1 MDFDT
6 ERHAVTVKHKDKEVT
21 YYIRELGYYEFQEI
35 NDQAVRAFP
44 DKNDKSLRGL
54 KVLHDT
60 AVAAIEDK
68 EGNPAFTMVTWKR
81 LPEDPATVL
90 TNAAMKAQG
99 IDLQKAREEAED
111 SDEATETAVGDDS
124 GKA

>member
-6 ERHAVTVKHKDKEVT
+6 ERHPVTVAHKGKEVT

-35 NDQAVRAFP
+35 NQEAALAYP
-44 DKNDKSLRGL
+44 DKKDNERRGL

-60 AVAAIEDK
+60 AVVAIEDK
-68 EGNPAFTMVTWKR
+68 EGNPVFTTETWKR
-81 LPEDPATVL
+81 LPKEPATVL

-99 IDLQKAREEAED
+99 IDLQKAAEAAEEGEEDAE
-111 SDEATETAVGDDS
+111 GN
-124 GKA
+124 G

>member
-21 YYIRELGYYEFQEI
+21 YYVRELGYYEFQEI
-35 NDQAVRAFP
+35 NQEAARAHP
-44 DKNDKSLRGL
+44 DKADNERRGL

-68 EGNPAFTMVTWKR
+68 EGNAVFTNVTWRR
-81 LPEDPATVL
+81 LPKEPATVL

-99 IDLQKAREEAED
+99 IDLQKAREEADESASGED
-111 SDEATETAVGDDS
+111 AGNA
-124 GKA
+124 

>member
-6 ERHAVTVKHKDKEVT
+6 ERHAVTVAHKGKDVT

-35 NDQAVRAFP
+35 NQEAVRTYP
-44 DKNDKSLRGL
+44 DKKDNERRGL

-60 AVAAIEDK
+60 AVASIEDK
-68 EGNPAFTMVTWKR
+68 EGNAVFTTATWKR
-81 LPEDPATVL
+81 LPKEPATIL

-99 IDLQKAREEAED
+99 IDLQKASEEADEPAQED
-111 SDEATETAVGDDS
+111 TS
-124 GKA
+124 GNA

>member
-6 ERHAVTVKHKDKEVT
+6 ERHAVTVTHKGKDAT
-21 YYIRELGYYEFQEI
+21 YYVRELGYYEFQEI
-35 NDQAVRAFP
+35 NQEAVRAYP
-44 DKNDKSLRGL
+44 DKKDSERRGL

-60 AVAAIEDK
+60 AVASIEDK
-68 EGNPAFTMVTWKR
+68 DGNQAFTLATWKR
-81 LPEDPATVL
+81 LPKEPASVL

-99 IDLQKAREEAED
+99 IDLEKAREEVAAE
-111 SDEATETAVGDDS
+111 SAESAEGEEP

>member
-6 ERHAVTVKHKDKEVT
+6 ERHAVTVKYKDKEVT
-21 YYIRELGYYEFQEI
+21 YYIRELGYYEFQEL
-35 NDQAVRAFP
+35 NQEAAREHP
-44 DKNDKSLRGL
+44 DKTDSERRGL

-68 EGNPAFTMVTWKR
+68 DGKRVFTIETWKR
-81 LPEDPATVL
+81 LPKEPATVL

-99 IDLQKAREEAED
+99 IDLQKS
-111 SDEATETAVGDDS
+111 SDEADEAPSGDTS
-124 GKA
+124 GNA

>member
-21 YYIRELGYYEFQEI
+21 YYVRELGYYEFQEI
-35 NDQAVRAFP
+35 NQEAVRAYP
-44 DKNDKSLRGL
+44 DKKDSELRGL

-60 AVAAIEDK
+60 AVASIEDR
-68 EGNPAFTMVTWKR
+68 EGRSVFTAVTWKR
-81 LPEDPATVL
+81 LPKEPATLL

-99 IDLQKAREEAED
+99 IDLQKAREE
-111 SDEATETAVGDDS
+111 TPGDDT
-124 GKA
+124 GNA

>member
-21 YYIRELGYYEFQEI
+21 YYVRELGYYEFQEI
-35 NDQAVRAFP
+35 NQEAALTFP
-44 DKNDKSLRGL
+44 EKDDNERRGL

-68 EGNPAFTMVTWKR
+68 DGNPAFTAVTWKR
-81 LPEDPATVL
+81 LPKEPAMAL
-90 TNAAMKAQG
+90 TNAAMRAQG
-99 IDLQKAREEAED
+99 FDLQKSSEEAE
-111 SDEATETAVGDDS
+111 ETAKEDPEGN
-124 GKA
+124 A

>member
-21 YYIRELGYYEFQEI
+21 YYIRELGYYEFQEL
-35 NDQAVRAFP
+35 NQEATRAYP
-44 DKNDKSLRGL
+44 DKADHERRGL

-68 EGNPAFTMVTWKR
+68 DGKRVFTVEKWKR
-81 LPEDPATVL
+81 LPKEPATLL

-99 IDLQKAREEAED
+99 IDLQEAAEE
-111 SDEATETAVGDDS
+111 TEEPAKGDNA
-124 GKA
+124 GNG

>member
-6 ERHAVTVKHKDKEVT
+6 ERHAVTVTHKGKDFT
-21 YYIRELGYYEFQEI
+21 YYIRELGYYEFQEL
-35 NDQAVRAFP
+35 NREAAQVYP
-44 DKNDKSLRGL
+44 DAKDSDRRGL

-60 AVAAIEDK
+60 AVASIEDK
-68 EGNPAFTMVTWKR
+68 DGKPVFTIDTWKR
-81 LPEDPATVL
+81 LPKDPATVL

-99 IDLQKAREEAED
+99 IDLQKAADDAEEAA
-111 SDEATETAVGDDS
+111 EAAAQGDDE

>member
-6 ERHAVTVKHKDKEVT
+6 ERHAVTVKHKGKEVT
-21 YYIRELGYYEFQEI
+21 YYIRELGYYEFQEL
-35 NDQAVRAFP
+35 NREAAQAYP
-44 DKNDKSLRGL
+44 DSDDSDRRGL

-68 EGNPAFTMVTWKR
+68 AGSRVFTLETWKR
-81 LPEDPATVL
+81 LPKEPATVL

-99 IDLQKAREEAED
+99 IDLQKA
-111 SDEATETAVGDDS
+111 SDEASPEADAASQGDS
-124 GKA
+124 AGNV